1 MTKDLDPEDLVVG
14 IGPYIRKL
22 AMTKAITGLYITRV
36 DCLQF
41 VTSNDRIEVD
51 ED

>member
-1 MTKDLDPEDLVVG
+1 MNEDLEPEELVVG

-41 VTSNDRIEVD
+41 VTSNDRVEVD